1 MDYTSTILAANTH
14 TSFELLDDDAI
25 VEIDEQ
31 SRHVTI
37 PEEGQNFNKTIALQY
52 DCNSNS
58 IRFRCARY
66 IDGHDLLQCAHAFIS
81 WEQGID
87 HGTYTI
93 VDREAEEADTDID
106 YVVFSWVIGPEL
118 TTVPG
123 AITFQIVFI
132 DLNEEQNT
140 LIYRWATAPCV
151 GQFYI
156 GESLF
161 NPQIDAIAGETN
173 PLFVNEEELQQV
185 LQEVFDT

>member
-1 MDYTSTILAANTH
+1 MDYTSTILAVNSH

-37 PEEGQNFNKTIALQY
+37 PEEGQSFNKTIALQY

-58 IRFRCARY
+58 IKFRCARY
-66 IDGHDLLQCAHAFIS
+66 IDGHDLLQCANAFIS
-81 WEQGID
+81 WEQGIS

-93 VDREAEEADTDID
+93 VDREAEEGGVDNI
-106 YVVFSWVIGPEL
+106 VFNWIIGPEL

-123 AITFQIVFI
+123 SITFQIVFI
-132 DLNEEQNT
+132 DLNQEQNT

-151 GQFYI
+151 GQFHI

-161 NPQIDAIAGETN
+161 NPQIDAIEGETN
-173 PLFVNEEELQQV
+173 PMFINEEELQQL
-185 LQEVFDT
+185 LQEVFNK